1 MNTQKQHIIYIKQL
15 ADIPTAAKQ
24 ILEMIG
30 DKRIVLLKG
39 NLGAGKT
46 TLTQQIVFTLG
57 HTGSTSSPTYSL
69 VNEYEG
75 TNGPIYHMDLYRLN
89 DLDEAYDI
97 GIEDYLYS
105 GNYCFIE
112 WPELIMDMIEGEP
125 YVQMNIE
132 QVEDGVRKVEVIFSK

>member
-1 MNTQKQHIIYIKQL
+1 MNKLKSHTILITKLEEIPQAVQQII
-15 ADIPTAAKQ
+15 A
-24 ILEMIG
+24 ILG
-30 DKRIVLLKG
+30 DQRIILLNG

-46 TLTQQIVFTLG
+46 TITQQIVKALG

-75 TNGPIYHMDLYRLN
+75 IDGPIYHMDLYRLK

-97 GIEDYLYS
+97 GIEDYLFS

-112 WPELIMDMIEGEP
+112 WPELIMDMIEGED
-125 YVQMNIE
+125 YIRLSIE
-132 QVEDGVRKVEVIFSK
+132 EIENGVRKVMIVV

>member
-1 MNTQKQHIIYIKQL
+1 MNDSKSHTIYISKL
-15 ADIPTAAKQ
+15 EDISSAAKQ
-24 ILEMIG
+24 ILEIIANC
-30 DKRIVLLKG
+30 RIVLLKG
-39 NLGAGKT
+39 DLGAGKT
-46 TLTQQIVFTLG
+46 TITQQIVAALG

-75 TNGPIYHMDLYRLN
+75 TNGPIYHMDLYRLK

-112 WPELIMDMIEGEP
+112 WPELIMDMIKGEP

-132 QVEDGVRKVEVIFSK
+132 QMEDGVRKVEIKL

>member
-1 MNTQKQHIIYIKQL
+1 MNRQKPHIIHIKQL

-46 TLTQQIVFTLG
+46 TLTQQIVSTLG

-75 TNGPIYHMDLYRLN
+75 RNGPIYHMDLYRLN

-125 YVQMNIE
+125 YAQMNIE
-132 QVEDGVRKVEVIFSK
+132 QVEDGVRKVEILL